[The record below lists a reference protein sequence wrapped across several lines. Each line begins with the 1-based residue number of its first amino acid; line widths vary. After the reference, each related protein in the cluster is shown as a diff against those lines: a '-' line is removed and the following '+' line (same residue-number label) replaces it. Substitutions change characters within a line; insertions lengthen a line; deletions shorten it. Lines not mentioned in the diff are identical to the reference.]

1 MTSIKTLEIMKTRTL
16 YQIRE
21 YKTPNSYST
30 PLGTKLRTRW
40 RSVKLIAKLTLSG
53 HRDIV
58 MVPFCVAI

>member
-1 MTSIKTLEIMKTRTL
+1 MKTRTM
-16 YQIRE
+16 YEIRE

-40 RSVKLIAKLTLSG
+40 RSIKLITRLTLSG

-58 MVPFCVAI
+58 MVPYTIHYK

>member
-1 MTSIKTLEIMKTRTL
+1 MRTL

-30 PLGTKLRTRW
+30 PMSAKLRSRW
-40 RSVKLIAKLTLSG
+40 RSIKLITRLTLSG

-58 MVPFCVAI
+58 MVPFSVNK

>member
-1 MTSIKTLEIMKTRTL
+1 MKTRIL

-30 PLGTKLRTRW
+30 PMGTKLRNRW
-40 RSVKLIAKLTLSG
+40 RGVKLIARLTAAG

-58 MVPFCVAI
+58 MVPLSINV

>member
-1 MTSIKTLEIMKTRTL
+1 MLTKTV

-30 PLGTKLRTRW
+30 PMGCKLRPRH
-40 RSVKLIAKLTLSG
+40 RAIKLITRLTIAG

-58 MVPFCVAI
+58 MVPFKINCKG

>member
-1 MTSIKTLEIMKTRTL
+1 MKTKIM

-30 PLGTKLRTRW
+30 PMGVKLRNRW
-40 RSVKLIAKLTLSG
+40 RAIKLITRLTLSG

-58 MVPFCVAI
+58 MVPFSVTMK

>member
-1 MTSIKTLEIMKTRTL
+1 MTHRIL

-30 PLGTKLRTRW
+30 PMGSKLRTRW
-40 RSVKLIAKLTLSG
+40 RAIKLITRLTIAG

-58 MVPFCVAI
+58 MVPFRINVK

>member
-1 MTSIKTLEIMKTRTL
+1 MRTL

-30 PLGTKLRTRW
+30 PIGVKLRTRW
-40 RSVKLIAKLTLSG
+40 RAVKLIARLTLSG

-58 MVPFCVAI
+58 MVPFSVNK

>member
-1 MTSIKTLEIMKTRTL
+1 MRTL

-30 PLGTKLRTRW
+30 PMGVKLRTRW
-40 RSVKLIAKLTLSG
+40 RAIKLITRLTISG

-58 MVPFCVAI
+58 MVPFSVNK